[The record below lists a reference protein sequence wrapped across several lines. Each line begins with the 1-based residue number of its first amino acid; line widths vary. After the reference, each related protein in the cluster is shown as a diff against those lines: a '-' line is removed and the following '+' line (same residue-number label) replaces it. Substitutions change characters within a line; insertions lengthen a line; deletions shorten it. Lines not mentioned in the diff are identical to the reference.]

1 MNYRHMIKTVQD
13 YSGFNDSESEDALRL
28 IVETIAG
35 RLTEGER
42 GDFASQLPRELADLA
57 LAAENAEIDS
67 PEDLY
72 EQMADLQDISRD
84 HAKKQVHAVWETLK
98 ESLSRGEIDHIR
110 AQLPGQLVAELH

>member
-1 MNYRHMIKTVQD
+1 MNYRHMIKTLQN

-28 IVETIAG
+28 VVETIAG

-42 GDFASQLPRELADLA
+42 HDFASQLPSELTDLA
-57 LAAENAEIDS
+57 LAAEHSEIDS
-67 PEDLY
+67 PENLY
-72 EQMADLQDISRD
+72 EEIAELEDISRD

-98 ESLSRGEIDHIR
+98 DSLTSGEIDHIR